1 MDMDI
6 ELSEVRY
13 QMPEVRGQKSEDRG
27 QRTEV
32 RNQKSEVRSQRSD
45 FSVLC
50 LLSSVFCLYFIA
62 GCENANSIRTP
73 LVEQI
78 GNLTEQKKQ
87 LENQLEQTKAENTQ
101 LTKQMHVLSGL
112 PEEVK
117 GENLYRLQKI
127 KIGKYT
133 GFFDKDDDG
142 KKEKLIVYIQP
153 LDEEGD
159 IIKATGAVDVQLWDL
174 DSSETNQALLGQW
187 QVEPGELKK
196 LWFATFVTINYRL
209 TFDITDKVRSFD
221 EPLTVKAAF
230 TDYLSG
236 KVFKEQ
242 KVIKPQSP

>member
-6 ELSEVRY
+6 ELSEVR
-13 QMPEVRGQKSEDRG
+13 G
-27 QRTEV
+27 QRSEI
-32 RNQKSEVRSQRSD
+32 RSQKSEVGLLS
-45 FSVLC
+45 SVLC

-87 LENQLEQTKAENTQ
+87 LENQLEQTMAENKQ

-127 KIGKYT
+127 EIGKYT

-142 KKEKLIVYIQP
+142 TKEKLIVYIQP

-159 IIKATGAVDVQLWDL
+159 IIKATGTVDVQLWNL
-174 DSSETNQALLGQW
+174 DSSEVNQAMLGQW
-187 QVEPGELKK
+187 HVEPGELKK
-196 LWFATFVTINYRL
+196 LWFATLITINYRL
-209 TFDITDKVRSFD
+209 TFDIADKVKSFD
-221 EPLTVKAAF
+221 EPLTVKVTF

-242 KVIKPQSP
+242 MVIKPQSS

>member
-1 MDMDI
+1 MDTDI
-6 ELSEVRY
+6 ELSEA
-13 QMPEVRGQKSEDRG
+13 RGQKSEARG
-27 QRTEV
+27 
-32 RNQKSEVRSQRSD
+32 QKSEVRCQMSD
-45 FSVLC
+45 VRFFC
-50 LLSSVFCLYFIA
+50 LLSSVFCLCVVA

-78 GNLTEQKKQ
+78 GNLTEQNKQ
-87 LENQLEQTKAENTQ
+87 LENQLEQTRAENKQ

-117 GENLYRLQKI
+117 GENLYRLEKI
-127 KIGKYT
+127 EIGKYT

-142 KKEKLIVYIQP
+142 TKEKLIVYIQP
-153 LDEEGD
+153 IDEEGD

-174 DSSETNQALLGQW
+174 DSSEADQALLGQW
-187 QVEPGELKK
+187 HVEPGELKK
-196 LWFATFVTINYRL
+196 LWFATMVTINYRL
-209 TFDITDKVRSFD
+209 TFDIADKVKSFD
-221 EPLTVKAAF
+221 EPLTVKVTF

>member
-1 MDMDI
+1 MDTDI
-6 ELSEVRY
+6 ELSEVRC
-13 QMPEVRGQKSEDRG
+13 QKSEIRCQMSD
-27 QRTEV
+27 V
-32 RNQKSEVRSQRSD
+32 R
-45 FSVLC
+45 FFC
-50 LLSSVFCLYFIA
+50 LLSSVFCLCVVA

-87 LENQLEQTKAENTQ
+87 LENQLEQTRAENKQ

-117 GENLYRLQKI
+117 GDNLYRLEKI

-142 KKEKLIVYIQP
+142 TKEKLIVYIQP
-153 LDEEGD
+153 IDEEGD
-159 IIKATGAVDVQLWDL
+159 IIKGTGAVDVQLWDL
-174 DSSETNQALLGQW
+174 DSTEANQALLGQW
-187 QVEPGELKK
+187 HVEPGELKK
-196 LWFATFVTINYRL
+196 LWFATLVTTNYRL
-209 TFDITDKVRSFD
+209 TFDIADKVKSFD
-221 EPLTVKAAF
+221 EPLTVKVTF

-242 KVIKPQSP
+242 KVIKP

>member
-1 MDMDI
+1 MDI
-6 ELSEVRY
+6 ELSEVR
-13 QMPEVRGQKSEDRG
+13 GQKSD
-27 QRTEV
+27 V
-32 RNQKSEVRSQRSD
+32 RCQKSD
-45 FSVLC
+45 FRFFCFLSSVLC
-50 LLSSVFCLYFIA
+50 LLSFAA

-87 LENQLEQTKAENTQ
+87 LENQLEQTRAENKQ

-117 GENLYRLQKI
+117 GDNLYRLEII

-142 KKEKLIVYIQP
+142 TKEKLIVYIQP
-153 LDEEGD
+153 IDEEGD

-174 DSSETNQALLGQW
+174 DSSDAKQALLGQW
-187 QVEPGELKK
+187 HVEPIELKK
-196 LWFATFVTINYRL
+196 LWFATLVTINYRL
-209 TFDITDKVRSFD
+209 TFDIADKVQSFD
-221 EPLTVKAAF
+221 EPLTVKVTF

-242 KVIKPQSP
+242 KVIKP